1 MIKKIDHIGIA
12 VKSIEETLAFYK
24 TLGLSLAHTEAESE
38 QRVVVAFLPAG
49 KSEVELLEPIDEE
62 GPVARFLVKRGEGM
76 HHICFEVQDI
86 EAILARLE
94 EKGVELIDREPRI
107 GTGGKK
113 IAFIHPKDTH
123 GVLIELYQ
131 KLPDE
136 KVPPLVDL
144 DALRERLRLQ
154 SEATRE
160 RLRLQSEAARERLR
174 LQSEAARAGIEG
186 FLSAL
191 QKKGEDQD
199 EE

>member
-24 TLGLSLAHTEAESE
+24 TLGLRLAHTEAESE

-49 KSEVELLEPIDEE
+49 ESEVELIEPIDEE
-62 GPVARFLVKRGEGM
+62 GPAARFLEKRGEGM
-76 HHICFEVQDI
+76 HHICFEVQEI

-94 EKGVELIDREPRI
+94 ERGVELIDREPRI

-113 IAFIHPKDTH
+113 IAFVHPKDAH

-136 KVPPLVDL
+136 KIPPLVDL
-144 DALRERLRLQ
+144 DAL
-154 SEATRE
+154 RE

-191 QKKGEDQD
+191 QKKDNGQGE
-199 EE
+199 E